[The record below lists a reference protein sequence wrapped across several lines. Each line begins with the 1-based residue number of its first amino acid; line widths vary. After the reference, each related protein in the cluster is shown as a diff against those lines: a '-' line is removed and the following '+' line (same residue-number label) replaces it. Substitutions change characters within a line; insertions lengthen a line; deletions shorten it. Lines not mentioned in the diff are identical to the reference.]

1 MVMPRYRRQGIRIA
15 GMPQV
20 STAGLEQS
28 ARGAQALSQQLD
40 RVSNFAFRQA
50 EVQATEEGREYGALN
65 APSQQQLEDAI
76 AAGEDVSQLLP
87 GDTSSAFGRAARG
100 TALDAMAMQFETKA
114 REEIVRLQSQF
125 ENEEIGLDEFGSQ
138 MTSLVSQQTEVL
150 KQASPR
156 AAQKFS
162 ASTGVVTNSA
172 YLSAAKTQAKRNR
185 DDYEIQL
192 RSNFDAIVRNAET
205 IVRAGTTIDE
215 NGNEV
220 TVNQKINA
228 LRDELTFA
236 AQEIDD
242 PEFLQSK
249 LDELNSSVTDAKIG
263 VVMDEA
269 ILKPATAFRILS
281 GDGKFDDVEVQATF
295 ESMDNRERR
304 LLFDSVND
312 ALSEKDARDSRA
324 DARVNRNRVKR
335 SDDLQA
341 QFTAALLNGNDDE
354 AQSVLDT
361 LRDVDPSAW
370 ERKTMVLTTD
380 PGIDKA
386 EVVTNLR
393 RRSLNSDLTLQD
405 VDEAYNEGNLSQAT
419 YNTFLKD
426 LKHQKKAN
434 YSKAIEYLRSERG
447 VPEGTYVNF
456 GPVQQK
462 ADNEVAQIR
471 ADLILAL
478 DNEPNL
484 DPLEFVKTEI
494 ASLVEE
500 QGSTANAA
508 LRQQASRLA
517 AELRIKL
524 PGASAQEL
532 LNQLQSNPEIYP
544 NDQKRRNAIENLLPV
559 LIDIEANQ

>member
-1 MVMPRYRRQGIRIA
+1 MAMPRYRRQGISIA

-100 TALDAMAMQFETKA
+100 TALDAMAMQFETNA

-125 ENEEIGLDEFGSQ
+125 ENQEIGLDEFGSQ

-324 DARVNRNRVKR
+324 DARANRNRVKQ

-405 VDEAYNEGNLSQAT
+405 VDEAYHEGNLSQAT

-456 GPVQQK
+456 GPVQQT

-484 DPLEFVKTEI
+484 DPLEFVKKEI
-494 ASLVEE
+494 ANLVEE
-500 QGSTANAA
+500 KGSTANAA

-532 LNQLQSNPEIYP
+532 LDQLQSNPEIYP
-544 NDQKRRNAIENLLPV
+544 NPRKRRNAVENLLPV
-559 LIDIEANQ
+559 LIEIEANQ

>member
-1 MVMPRYRRQGIRIA
+1 MAMPRYRRQGISIA

-100 TALDAMAMQFETKA
+100 TALDAMAMQFETNA

-125 ENEEIGLDEFGSQ
+125 ENQEIGLDEFGSQ

-249 LDELNSSVTDAKIG
+249 LDELNSAVTDAKVG

-324 DARVNRNRVKR
+324 DARANRNRVKQ

-456 GPVQQK
+456 GPVQQT

-484 DPLEFVKTEI
+484 DPLEFVKKEI
-494 ASLVEE
+494 ANLVEE
-500 QGSTANAA
+500 KGSTANAA

-544 NDQKRRNAIENLLPV
+544 NPRKRRNAVENLLPV
-559 LIDIEANQ
+559 LIEIEANQ

>member
-1 MVMPRYRRQGIRIA
+1 
-15 GMPQV
+15 MPQV

-220 TVNQKINA
+220 TVDQKINA
-228 LRDELTFA
+228 LRDEITFA
-236 AQEIDD
+236 AQEIND
-242 PEFLQSK
+242 PVFLQSK
-249 LDELNSSVTDAKIG
+249 LDELNNSVTEAKVG

-269 ILKPATAFRILS
+269 MMKPENAFRILT

-304 LLFDSVND
+304 ILFNSVND
-312 ALSEKDARDSRA
+312 ALAEKDSRDARA
-324 DARVNRNRVKR
+324 DARKARNQKKK
-335 SDDLQA
+335 SAQLQA
-341 QFTAALLNGNDDE
+341 QFTGALLDGNEEQAQTILDE
-354 AQSVLDT
+354 LEK
-361 LRDVDPSAW
+361 VDPKAW
-370 ERKTMVLTTD
+370 DNKTSVLTTD

-386 EVVTNLR
+386 ETIINLR
-393 RRSLNSDLTLQD
+393 RLSLNGELAIEDIDQAYSD
-405 VDEAYNEGNLSQAT
+405 GNLSIGSYKTFVSDLEQQRNQN
-419 YNTFLKD
+419 YNRAINWLKAD
-426 LKHQKKAN
+426 
-434 YSKAIEYLRSERG
+434 RG
-447 VPEGTYVNF
+447 VPEGTLLNF
-456 GPVQQK
+456 TAVQQA
-462 ADNEVAQIR
+462 ADREVAEIKVR
-471 ADLILAL
+471 LLEEL
-478 DNEPNL
+478 DKNPSLNAF
-484 DPLEFVKTEI
+484 DFVKQEVQI
-494 ASLVEE
+494 LKEENGAS
-500 QGSTANAA
+500 ANAA
-508 LRQQASRLA
+508 LRQQAERLA

-532 LNQLQSNPEIYP
+532 FDELQSNPDLYP
-544 NDQKRRNAIENLLPV
+544 NDQKRANALENLLPV
-559 LIDIEANQ
+559 LIDIEARE

>member
-1 MVMPRYRRQGIRIA
+1 MAMPRYRRQGISIA

-76 AAGEDVSQLLP
+76 AAGEDVSQMLP

-100 TALDAMAMQFETKA
+100 TALDAMAMQFETNA

-162 ASTGVVTNSA
+162 ASTGVVANSA

-220 TVNQKINA
+220 TVDQKINS

-236 AQEIDD
+236 AQEIND

-249 LDELNSSVTDAKIG
+249 LDELNNSVTEAKVG

-269 ILKPATAFRILS
+269 MMKPENAFRILT

-304 LLFDSVND
+304 ILFDSVND
-312 ALSEKDARDSRA
+312 ALTEKDSRDARA
-324 DARVNRNRVKR
+324 DARKARNQKKK
-335 SDDLQA
+335 SAQLQA
-341 QFTAALLNGNDDE
+341 QFTGALLDGNE
-354 AQSVLDT
+354 EQAQTVLDE
-361 LRDVDPSAW
+361 LRNVDPKAW
-370 ERKTMVLTTD
+370 DNKTSVLTTD
-380 PGIDKA
+380 PGTDKA
-386 EVVTNLR
+386 ETIINLR
-393 RRSLNSDLTLQD
+393 RLSLNGELAIEDIDQAYSD
-405 VDEAYNEGNLSQAT
+405 GNLSIGSYKTFVSDLEQQRNQN
-419 YNTFLKD
+419 YNRAINWLKAD
-426 LKHQKKAN
+426 
-434 YSKAIEYLRSERG
+434 RG
-447 VPEGTYVNF
+447 VPEGTLLNF
-456 GPVQQK
+456 TAVQQA
-462 ADNEVAQIR
+462 ADREVAEIKVR
-471 ADLILAL
+471 LLEEL
-478 DNEPNL
+478 DKNPSLNAF
-484 DPLEFVKTEI
+484 DFVKQEVQI
-494 ASLVEE
+494 LKEENGAS
-500 QGSTANAA
+500 ANAA
-508 LRQQASRLA
+508 LRQQAERLA

-532 LNQLQSNPEIYP
+532 FDELQSNPDLYP
-544 NDQKRRNAIENLLPV
+544 NDQKRANALENLLPV
-559 LIDIEANQ
+559 LIDIEARE